1 MPNPLRRKVKYLLEP
16 LKLLERPN
24 LAAHVA
30 VIASLWTKV
39 EIELGKLIIF
49 VSGNPKEGAATFNA
63 LKSAG
68 SRGDV
73 IRAIAQLR
81 LDKDEIKQLEDLLK
95 EYRRIAGERNDI
107 IHNLWGISDD
117 MPEALLRVN
126 AEEIISNLAHV
137 VASFYRG
144 GTPPQA
150 AFREKRPIPVV
161 YKGKDFIETEKRIT
175 SLVSKIHQFHFDMG
189 LRRSVPGMRL
199 APLRTKELQKP

>member
-137 VASFYRG
+137 VNALGSSANKGASEALTALFMGSRAKIG
-144 GTPPQA
+144 RSAVMLLLHSVRCRFATLPRASTP
-150 AFREKRPIPVV
+150 
-161 YKGKDFIETEKRIT
+161 T
-175 SLVSKIHQFHFDMG
+175 
-189 LRRSVPGMRL
+189 
-199 APLRTKELQKP
+199 